1 MSLYFC
7 QFRAPCANPSIPD
20 LSRKKLD
27 DQIIASMLHA
37 KIHYNKSALCGDI
50 DNLLLQSFWARP
62 GMPDQT
68 QKKFHDLIV
77 PSMNV

>member
-1 MSLYFC
+1 
-7 QFRAPCANPSIPD
+7 
-20 LSRKKLD
+20 
-27 DQIIASMLHA
+27 MLHA

-77 PSMNV
+77 SSMNV